1 MQTVT
6 YTIPNISCTHC
17 VHTITMELSALDGVH
32 SVEVSLEQKTA
43 TITFVAPASEDKIVA
58 LLQEIDYPP
67 SFS

>member
-17 VHTITMELSALDGVH
+17 VHTITMELSALEGVR
-32 SVEVSLEQKTA
+32 SVEVSLEQKIA
-43 TITFVAPASEDKIVA
+43 TVTFDTPASEDKIVA
-58 LLQEIDYPP
+58 LLKEIDYPP